1 MKGGRKI
8 PPPSMKERA
17 RLEREREFDIQEEF
31 ERSEREREQREERQ
45 RREIAELQ
53 MRLEHTRALRV
64 EAQERQELARQL
76 QARTT
81 LLSQG
86 HAEAD
91 SRSNSRC
98 LPLGNCSVLGGR
110 IKNILRKKNKSNKN
124 KSKRVNKQVKNKR
137 YSRKYFKRY
146 LH

>member
-17 RLEREREFDIQEEF
+17 RLERERQYDIQEEF
-31 ERSEREREQREERQ
+31 ERAEREREERERAEL
-45 RREIAELQ
+45 AELQ

-86 HAEAD
+86 RAEAD

-124 KSKRVNKQVKNKR
+124 KSKRVNKRVKNKR